1 MKTLLLSSTLV
12 LSLSGCLANGFMMPS
27 GINPTLGCSQ
37 ITGCTS
43 KDYYI
48 PGRGVWAPKNNT
60 INKAKIGAIAGAGL
74 GAMVGSGK
82 SPLTVAA
89 YSVAGLVVGH
99 TVGAHFDKVDQI
111 HATLLLRQTLSSNPD
126 GQMSRWTNEKKG
138 FSVTQGPVATKGNCR
153 EFVSNVAVG
162 REFRKLRGT
171 ACLENKV
178 WVMKNVY

>member
-12 LSLSGCLANGFMMPS
+12 LSLSGCLGGVYALWYKPHSRVFP
-27 GINPTLGCSQ
+27 

-111 HATLLLRQTLSSNPD
+111 RGNATVE
-126 GQMSRWTNEKKG
+126 TN
-138 FSVTQGPVATKGNCR
+138 TK
-153 EFVSNVAVG
+153 
-162 REFRKLRGT
+162 
-171 ACLENKV
+171 
-178 WVMKNVY
+178 

>member
-12 LSLSGCLANGFMMPS
+12 LSLSGCLGGGLMPS
-27 GINPTLGCSQ
+27 GINPTLGCSP

-48 PGRGVWAPKNNT
+48 PGKGVWAPKNNRIT
-60 INKAKIGAIAGAGL
+60 KAKIGAIAGAGL
-74 GAMVGSGK
+74 GAMAGAGK
-82 SPLTVAA
+82 SPVTVAA
-89 YSVAGLVVGH
+89 YSVAGMVVGH

-111 HATLLLRQTLSSNPD
+111 HATLLLRQTLTNNAN
-126 GQMSRWTNEKKG
+126 GQMSTWGNPEKG

-162 REFRKLRGT
+162 KEYRKLRGT
-171 ACLENKV
+171 ACRENNQ
-178 WVMKNVY
+178 WIMKEVY

>member
-12 LSLSGCLANGFMMPS
+12 LSLSGCLGGGLMPS
-27 GINPTLGCSQ
+27 GINPTLGCSP

-48 PGRGVWAPKNNT
+48 PGKGVWAPKNNG
-60 INKAKIGAIAGAGL
+60 INKAKIGAIAGAGI
-74 GAMVGSGK
+74 GAMVGAGK
-82 SPLTVAA
+82 SPVAVAA
-89 YSVAGLVVGH
+89 YSVAGMVVGH
-99 TVGAHFDKVDQI
+99 TVGDHFDKVDQI
-111 HATLLLRQTLSSNPD
+111 HATLLLRQTLSSNAD
-126 GQMSRWTNEKKG
+126 GQLSNWTNEKKG

-162 REFRKLRGT
+162 KEYRKLRGT
-171 ACLENKV
+171 ACRENKV